1 MKNKTITFILG
12 CLCFTISQV
21 LLRLPILNYL
31 QTRPKFT
38 LIYMASPLLIGILI
52 AFSAGIFEEGFRF
65 IFKKFLLKPART
77 SILEPVL
84 FGLGHGLT
92 EAVILI
98 GPALFTYPLEIMP
111 LGILERFLAIILHIG
126 LSVIVWNGFQS
137 NKRVKYLIA
146 AIFIHGAVNSLIPIL
161 GSRQN
166 SILLIEGALLLVD
179 ISMIRYI
186 YKSKENYIKGR
197 KKNVERYS

>member
-1 MKNKTITFILG
+1 
-12 CLCFTISQV
+12 
-21 LLRLPILNYL
+21 
-31 QTRPKFT
+31 
-38 LIYMASPLLIGILI
+38 MASPLLIGILI